1 MYIYNAKSAISA
13 SACKENEINKINGL
27 TINSHILPTPTPL
40 PIQNILP
47 PAGYPLIHVQL
58 YIMHWSQEMKSQ
70 TPVVTLKAE

>member
-1 MYIYNAKSAISA
+1 MYIYNAKSAIGA

-27 TINSHILPTPTPL
+27 
-40 PIQNILP
+40 
-47 PAGYPLIHVQL
+47 PLIRTFYPPPPPSQFKTYSYM